1 MIHKSAME
9 VSEEEREAVFEK
21 CWAKGGIHA
30 VTSNF
35 ADILLAEPSNTSMY
49 NFWRK
54 KVAERVQNP
63 AMLKKLGKNPLQL
76 PDCIYA

>member
-9 VSEEEREAVFEK
+9 ASEEEREAVFEK
-21 CWAKGGIHA
+21 CWAKGGIHV

-35 ADILLAEPSNTSMY
+35 GDILLSEPSNTAMY

-54 KVAERVQNP
+54 KVAARIRDPE
-63 AMLKKLGKNPLQL
+63 MLKKLGKNQS
-76 PDCIYA
+76 